1 MTTYRDAKRA
11 PKRTIAL
18 AVCLVIV
25 VASCGGGGDELTL
38 TEYAEEVEGLT
49 TTMYRTL
56 DDLTITAEDGSEVP
70 VEDAQAVYDGAA
82 AAFRRLRDGL
92 QAIEPPDGVAD
103 LHAVSI
109 DIMTKFTAAQEAF
122 AQRAAEYK
130 TADDWD
136 LLYETP
142 EALAVNALQ
151 EEMIAFCQARQ
162 AEFDAT
168 ADREVFADVPWI
180 PPEMQEVVTVLFGC
194 GTEEGGGP

>member
-1 MTTYRDAKRA
+1 MNTYRDAIRA
-11 PKRTIAL
+11 PKRRIAL
-18 AVCLVIV
+18 AACLVIV
-25 VASCGGGGDELTL
+25 VASCGGGNELTL

-70 VEDAQAVYDGAA
+70 VEDARAVYDGAA
-82 AAFRRLRDGL
+82 AAFRQLRDGL

-103 LHAVSI
+103 LHDASI
-109 DIMTKFTAAQEAF
+109 DIMNRFTAAQEAF
-122 AQRAAEYK
+122 ARRAEDYK
-130 TADDWD
+130 TVDDWD

-142 EALAVNALQ
+142 EALAVDAAQ

-194 GTEEGGGP
+194 GTEEGDGS

>member
-1 MTTYRDAKRA
+1 MTTYRDATRA
-11 PKRTIAL
+11 PKRRIAL
-18 AVCLVIV
+18 AACLVIV
-25 VASCGGGGDELTL
+25 VASCSGTEELTL

-82 AAFRRLRDGL
+82 AAFRQLRDGL

-103 LHAVSI
+103 LHAASI
-109 DIMTKFTAAQEAF
+109 DIMNRFTAAQEAF
-122 AQRAAEYK
+122 ARRAEDYK

-142 EALAVNALQ
+142 EALAVDAVQ
-151 EEMIAFCQARQ
+151 GEMIAFCQARQ
-162 AEFDAT
+162 AEFDST

-194 GTEEGGGP
+194 GTEESGGS

>member
-1 MTTYRDAKRA
+1 MTTYRGAKRT

-18 AVCLVIV
+18 AASLVIV
-25 VASCGGGGDELTL
+25 VASCGGGDEPTL
-38 TEYAEEVEGLT
+38 TEYAEEIEGLT

-82 AAFRRLRDGL
+82 AAFRQRRDGL
-92 QAIEPPDGVAD
+92 QAIEPPGGVAD

-109 DIMTKFTAAQEAF
+109 DIMNRFTAAQEAF
-122 AQRAAEYK
+122 ARRAREYK

-142 EALAVNALQ
+142 EALAVNAVQ

-162 AEFDAT
+162 AQFDAT
-168 ADREVFADVPWI
+168 ADREVLADVPWI
-180 PPEMQEVVTVLFGC
+180 PAEMQEVVTVLFGC
-194 GTEEGGGP
+194 GTEEGDGS